1 MKKIAAVALALL
13 ALCAIG
19 VSQERAKQA
28 SERETV
34 QLTIYNQN
42 FALVREQR
50 AIELDKG
57 VNFVRVEDVAAQI
70 DPTSIHF
77 LSLTAPESVVVR
89 EQEYQYDLLTTE
101 NILNKSVG
109 KRVRLRRVTS
119 QGIDIIEGTL
129 LTPATVFTPRD
140 ETGRGGEQ
148 RLSLAIKTE
157 KGVVL
162 NPQGEWTLDEL
173 PAGLL
178 AKPTLLWK
186 LETTR
191 PGKHDGQISYITEQ
205 INWKADYIAVAN
217 ATDDKVDLN
226 GWVTVENRSGARY
239 PGATLQLMAGD
250 VRRIQ
255 PERMD
260 RRAYAAMGDVA
271 GRVAPQFE
279 EKAFFEY
286 HLYTLAGTTTIEDNS
301 TKQLSLLSAAGVP
314 VKKLYIFDPMR
325 QYWFNWFPGQGQPGA
340 GEDTQKGKINVM
352 LELKNS
358 KDNNLGMPLPKGKM
372 RIYKADDK
380 GRLQFVGEDQIDHT
394 PKDEK
399 IRLWVGD
406 AFDIVGERKRTQ
418 YQRISDRVEEDE
430 YTITLRNHK
439 EAAVEILVVER
450 LAGDWKVLAKTHAF
464 NQKDAHTIE
473 FPVRVPKDGEVTV
486 TYRVRI
492 QW

>member
-1 MKKIAAVALALL
+1 MKKTAVVACALL
-13 ALCAIG
+13 ALCALG
-19 VSQERAKQA
+19 TAEERARQA
-28 SERETV
+28 SDRQKV
-34 QLTIYNQN
+34 QLTVYNQN

-77 LSLTAPESVVVR
+77 LSLTDPESVVVR
-89 EQEYQYDLLTTE
+89 EQEYQYDLLTME

-109 KRVRLRRVTS
+109 KRVRLRRATP
-119 QGIDIIEGTL
+119 QGVDIIEGTL
-129 LTPATVFTPRD
+129 LTPATVVVPPS
-140 ETGRGGEQ
+140 ETGGGGMQ
-148 RLSLAIKTE
+148 RLSLAIKTD

-191 PGKHDGQISYITEQ
+191 AGKHNGQVSYITDQ
-205 INWKADYIAVAN
+205 INWKADYVAVAN

-226 GWVTVENRSGARY
+226 GWVTIDNHSGARY
-239 PGATLQLMAGD
+239 PDATLQLLAGD
-250 VRRIQ
+250 VRRVQ
-255 PERMD
+255 PERYVG
-260 RRAYAAMGDVA
+260 RKTYAMAEAA
-271 GRVAPQFE
+271 GAPAPQFE

-301 TKQLSLLSAAGVP
+301 TKQLSLLSAASVP
-314 VKKLYIFDPMR
+314 VKKIYIFDPMR
-325 QYWFNWFPGQGQPGA
+325 RYWFNWFPGQGQPGA
-340 GEDTQKGKINVM
+340 GEDTQKGKVNVM
-352 LELKNS
+352 LELTNS
-358 KDNNLGMPLPKGKM
+358 KENHLGMPLPKGKM

-406 AFDIVGERKRTQ
+406 AFDIVSERKRTAFE
-418 YQRISDRVEEDE
+418 RISDRVEEDE
-430 YTITLRNHK
+430 YSITLRNHK
-439 EAAVEILVVER
+439 DAAVEILVVER
-450 LAGDWKVLAKTHAF
+450 LAGDWKVLSKTHAF

-473 FPVRVPKDGEVTV
+473 FPVQVPKDGAVTV